1 MGIRPIAA
9 AALAATA
16 FGAACHGDA
25 YRDTTVPMR
34 TVEAVDLDRY
44 AGRWYEVARYPNWF
58 QEDCVDVTAD
68 YSLRA
73 DGQVDVVNACRRGP
87 DGAQVTAEAVAHA
100 VDETGAR
107 LKVRFFPLLP
117 FLEGDYWILYLDEDY
132 QTAVV
137 SNPSGSSGW
146 ILSRNPTATDSQLE
160 RALLALEQNGY
171 DITRLD
177 VWEAMKR

>member
-1 MGIRPIAA
+1 MRTRPIAA
-9 AALAATA
+9 AAFAVA
-16 FGAACHGDA
+16 FVAACHGEA

-34 TVEAVDLDRY
+34 AVEAVDLDRY

-58 QEDCVDVTAD
+58 QKDCADVTAE
-68 YSLRA
+68 YSLRE
-73 DGQVDVVNACRRGP
+73 DGRVDVVNACLRGP
-87 DGAQVTAEAVAHA
+87 DGAQVTAEAVARA
-100 VDETGAR
+100 VDESGAK
-107 LKVRFFPLLP
+107 LKVRFYPLLP
-117 FLEGDYWILYLDEDY
+117 FLEGDYWILYLDDDY

-137 SNPSGSSGW
+137 GNPSGSSGW

-177 VWEAMKR
+177 VWEAM

>member
-1 MGIRPIAA
+1 MWTRPIAA
-9 AALAATA
+9 AALAAA
-16 FGAACHGDA
+16 ALGAACSGDA
-25 YRDTTVPMR
+25 YRDTTVPMQ

-58 QEDCVDVTAD
+58 QADCVDVTAD
-68 YSLRA
+68 YTLRE
-73 DGQVDVVNACRRGP
+73 DGRVDVVNACLRERNG
-87 DGAQVTAEAVAHA
+87 QRVTAEAVARA

-107 LKVRFFPLLP
+107 LKVRFFSLLP

-137 SNPSGSSGW
+137 GNPSGSSGW

-171 DITRLD
+171 DISRLD
-177 VWEAMKR
+177 VWEAVKR